1 LIGIDTDVL
10 GIQHI
15 FRQDKRHIATS
26 RFMEQTGPLERGV
39 PIFSLLELCGLVAT
53 ASQPAAATRIFDWY
67 LTSSSIRL
75 LYPPV
80 ELESPYHFW
89 GQQNAELLA
98 RIERGLRLGDA
109 AILWTVEAAACE
121 VLITWNT
128 KHYQGRTQV
137 TVMTPQTW
145 LEERSNVEL

>member
-15 FRQDKRHIATS
+15 FKQDKRHIATS
-26 RFMEQTGPLERGV
+26 RFMEQTSSLGRGV

-53 ASQPAAATRIFDWY
+53 ASQAAAATMIFDWY
-67 LTSSSIRL
+67 LTSPSIRI

-80 ELESPYHFW
+80 ELASVYHFW
-89 GQQNAELLA
+89 AQQNAELLA

-109 AILWTVEAAACE
+109 AILWAVEAADCE
-121 VLITWNT
+121 IFVTWNT
-128 KHYQGRTQV
+128 KHYQGRTAV

-145 LEERSNVEL
+145 LEERANVEL